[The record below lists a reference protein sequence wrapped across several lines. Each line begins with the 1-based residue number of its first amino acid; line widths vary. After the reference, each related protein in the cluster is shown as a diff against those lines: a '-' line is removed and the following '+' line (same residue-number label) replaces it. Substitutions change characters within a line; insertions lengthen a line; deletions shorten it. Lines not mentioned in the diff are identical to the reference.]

1 MAGKDDTK
9 QTQDAP
15 SRKKAKSAKRSSSRK
30 PGHGAVA
37 IIVEDGK
44 FLVIR
49 RSHKVRAPN
58 LMCFAGGTIE
68 SGETP
73 EAAIVREL
81 EEELHLKGQAIEQ
94 VWHSVTS
101 WGTKLE
107 WVLVERNPDSQPVA
121 NPEEVAEWMW
131 LSGEELLCH
140 PKLLPS
146 VPVFYKAWADGE
158 FVLPSRA
165 GEPDPSWKSLEVS

>member
-1 MAGKDDTK
+1 MR
-9 QTQDAP
+9 
-15 SRKKAKSAKRSSSRK
+15 RKTDSVRQSTSRK
-30 PGHGAVA
+30 PGYGAVA

-68 SGETP
+68 AGETP

-81 EEELHLKGQAIEQ
+81 EEELRLKGKAIEQ
-94 VWHSVTS
+94 VWQSVTS

-107 WVLVERNPDSQPVA
+107 WLLVERHPESQPVA
-121 NPEEVAEWMW
+121 NPEEVAEWTW
-131 LSGEELLCH
+131 LSGEELLRH

-158 FVLPSRA
+158 FQLPSRA
-165 GEPDPSWKSLEVS
+165 GPPNPNWKSLRVT